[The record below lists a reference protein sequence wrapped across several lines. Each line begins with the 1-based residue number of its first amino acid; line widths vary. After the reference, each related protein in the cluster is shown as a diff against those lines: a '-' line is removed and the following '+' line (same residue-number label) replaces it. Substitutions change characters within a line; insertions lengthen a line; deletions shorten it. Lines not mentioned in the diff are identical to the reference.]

1 MNLYSQKTKT
11 GCLFDC
17 LCTSI
22 QKNRSKIKKEHGDVL
37 SFFKFNYLKYGS
49 FGEICNREGINV
61 CCYSF
66 GFRDTMPKE
75 SIAVLGVNLAK
86 DDFSKPLHSV
96 FYDGKR
102 VWEPWT
108 RKFLNVNELKIVYA
122 IRLVNQRSINETPFL
137 KETDRRI
144 LTRKNFEEKTE
155 KKLNYIQIV

>member
-1 MNLYSQKTKT
+1 
-11 GCLFDC
+11 
-17 LCTSI
+17 
-22 QKNRSKIKKEHGDVL
+22 
-37 SFFKFNYLKYGS
+37 
-49 FGEICNREGINV
+49 
-61 CCYSF
+61 
-66 GFRDTMPKE
+66 
-75 SIAVLGVNLAK
+75 
-86 DDFSKPLHSV
+86 
-96 FYDGKR
+96 